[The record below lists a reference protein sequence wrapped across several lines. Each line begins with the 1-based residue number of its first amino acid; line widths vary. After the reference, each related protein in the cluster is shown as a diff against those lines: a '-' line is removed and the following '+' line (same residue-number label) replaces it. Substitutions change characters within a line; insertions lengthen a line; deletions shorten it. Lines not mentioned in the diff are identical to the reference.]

1 MASLFDGFK
10 TNPVQIVFKTGLSA
24 GEEKIFALDVVK
36 AIRTNLSASITKFP
50 IEGGGNIS
58 DHVQLEPLTIS
69 LEGLISESPS
79 NQFLTIASSI
89 ASFAAGTVGQFQGL
103 SSTFAS
109 AAASAA
115 VVGATGFFG
124 AGADKKKAKYIP
136 LLTDRKAV
144 DPDFPKTAM
153 KGIIQMF
160 EAGESFTIRTFFTK
174 DIYRNMVMKSL
185 SFDQS
190 STTGNSL
197 PFSMT
202 CERVVLIE
210 KFSITPSETRMAD
223 PAGSSAAETA
233 EQGSKTKKEVDS
245 RLFTRNV
252 LPTL

>member
-10 TNPVQIVFKTGLSA
+10 TSPVEIVFRKALTS
-24 GEEKIFALDVVK
+24 GETKIFALDVVK
-36 AIRTNLSASITKFP
+36 AIKTNLSASITKFP

-79 NQFLTIASSI
+79 SQFLTIASSI
-89 ASFAAGTVGQFQGL
+89 AGFAAQTSGQFEGL

-115 VVGATGFFG
+115 VSGVAGLFGG
-124 AGADKKKAKYIP
+124 AGKDASYIP

-144 DPDFPKTAM
+144 DPDFPKKAM
-153 KGIIQMF
+153 KGMIQMF
-160 EAGESFTIRTFFTK
+160 EAGEPFDIRTYFTD
-174 DIYRNMVMKSL
+174 DIYRNMVMKKL
-185 SFDQS
+185 SFDQDAS
-190 STTGNSL
+190 KGNSL
-197 PFSMT
+197 PFTMS

-210 KFSITPSETRMAD
+210 AFSVTPAEFRMAD

-233 EQGSKTKKEVDS
+233 NQGSKATKPVNS
-245 RLFTRNV
+245 RLFDNHIGG
-252 LPTL
+252 